1 MIMVGSMKIIETFQ
15 NLKIKRLIK
24 KNFTKYIL
32 ISISATVI
40 ELSLFFILNFFLH
53 KLISYEAILLS
64 NIISRILSSLYSYY
78 LSSHFVFKKYS
89 RVVFKKYIYMTIFN
103 MLISTIL
110 VYIINKHFIDTYA
123 IYIKMIIDTIVFVFN
138 YLIQKKVV
146 FK

>member
-1 MIMVGSMKIIETFQ
+1 MVGSMKIIETFQ